1 MNFSFLKRKS
11 LQIALLFA
19 APLSLAIAVQQPGNS
34 TTASGMMPTGQQQY
48 GYGNPVNAAPL
59 TGIITVQ
66 STSAVST
73 VVLGGTVVPY
83 KEVTLSAQIPG
94 RIEFIAGTEGDWFDE
109 NTLLVAVNDDD
120 LLAKRRQALAELSN
134 ADAAMRNAQVQYSR
148 ELWSPQSRNIN
159 RMPGMGMPSLFDQF
173 FTKNMGSMAGYGNP
187 ELERHADLYS
197 SSSGVSQAQ
206 SRVMQARSGLE
217 EIDARL
223 RDAKSVAPFYGV
235 IVKKH
240 VEVGDTVQPGIPLLA
255 FADTRYLQIQ
265 VEVPAR
271 LMPGVQK
278 GMIVPAILDVGD
290 TQVEARVAQIY
301 PMADI
306 KRHTVTVKLDLPMG
320 APGGPGMYANVI
332 LPDTNTDAR
341 DLPMIPI
348 AAVIPGSLPGVCIVN
363 DNNQPELRL
372 LRLGESVGNMVTVLS
387 GVRPGMRIYAQRPA
401 GMTCDAQM
409 LQGMGK

>member
-11 LQIALLFA
+11 IQLGLLFVV
-19 APLSLAIAVQQPGNS
+19 PLSVAIAVQQPDVNTSGAAMLPVGQYNPGNQ
-34 TTASGMMPTGQQQY
+34 AS
-48 GYGNPVNAAPL
+48 APMA
-59 TGIITVQ
+59 GIITVQ

-73 VVLGGTVVPY
+73 IVLGGTVVPY

-94 RIEFIAGTEGDWFDE
+94 RIDFIAGTEGDWFDE

-120 LLAKRRQALAELSN
+120 LLAKRRQAMAELSN

-159 RMPGMGMPSLFDQF
+159 RAPGMGMPSLFDQF
-173 FTKNMGSMAGYGNP
+173 FTKNMGSMAGYGNQD
-187 ELERHADLYS
+187 LERHADLFS
-197 SSSGVSQAQ
+197 RSSGVSQAQ
-206 SRVMQARSGLE
+206 SRVMSARSGLE

-235 IVKKH
+235 IVQKH
-240 VEVGDTVQPGIPLLA
+240 VEVGDTIQPGTPLLS

-271 LMPGVQK
+271 LMPGIQK
-278 GMIVPAILDVGD
+278 GMIVPATLDVGD

-301 PMADI
+301 PMADVN
-306 KRHTVTVKLDLPMG
+306 RHTVTVKLDLPIG

-332 LPDTNTDAR
+332 MPDANTDALN
-341 DLPMIPI
+341 LPVIPKSAI
-348 AAVIPGSLPGVCIVN
+348 IPGSLPGICIVN
-363 DNNQPELRL
+363 DRNQPELRL
-372 LRLGESVGNMVTVLS
+372 LRLGEEVGNNMVTVLS
-387 GVRPGMRIYAQRPA
+387 GVRSGMRIYAQRPT
-401 GMTCDAQM
+401 GLTCDSQS
-409 LQGMGK
+409 L

>member
-1 MNFSFLKRKS
+1 MNFSFLKRKTI
-11 LQIALLFA
+11 LTALLCIG
-19 APLSLAIAVQQPGNS
+19 PLSTAIAFQGEDMPSV
-34 TTASGMMPTGQQQY
+34 TTGMTPVGQYQY
-48 GYGNPVNAAPL
+48 GSGGQAQNHTM

-83 KEVTLSAQIPG
+83 KEVMLAAQMPG

-109 NTLLVAVNDDD
+109 NTLLVAIDDDD
-120 LLAKRRQALAELSN
+120 LLAKRRQAMAELSN

-148 ELWSPQSRNIN
+148 ELWAPQSRNIN
-159 RMPGMGMPSLFDQF
+159 RMPGMGLPSLFDQF

-197 SSSGVSQAQ
+197 RGSGVNQAQ
-206 SRVMQARSGLE
+206 SRVLRARSGLE

-240 VEVGDTVQPGIPLLA
+240 VEAGDTVQPGTPLLSY
-255 FADTRYLQIQ
+255 ADTRYLQIQ
-265 VEVPAR
+265 VDVPAR
-271 LMPGVQK
+271 LVPGIQK
-278 GMIVPAILDVGD
+278 GMIVPAVLDVGD

-306 KRHTVTVKLDLPMG
+306 RRHTVTVKLDLPKS

-332 LPDTNTDAR
+332 LPDSNADTR
-341 DLPMIPI
+341 DLPVIPRSAI
-348 AAVIPGSLPGVCIVN
+348 IPGSLPGVCIVN
-363 DNNQPELRL
+363 EDNQPELRL
-372 LRLGESVGNMVTVLS
+372 LRLGEPTGNGVTVLS
-387 GVRPGMRIYAQRPA
+387 GIRPGMRIYAQRPS
-401 GMTCDAQM
+401 GMSCNQHS
-409 LQGMGK
+409 LQGVGK

>member
-1 MNFSFLKRKS
+1 MNFSFLKRKPI
-11 LQIALLFA
+11 QIGLLFA
-19 APLSLAIAVQQPGNS
+19 VPFSLAIAVQQPD
-34 TTASGMMPTGQQQY
+34 TPATAPAMLPVGQYQY
-48 GYGNPVNAAPL
+48 DASNPAGKTPL

-73 VVLGGTVVPY
+73 MVLGGTVVPY

-94 RIEFIAGTEGDWFDE
+94 RIDFIAGMEGDWFDE

-148 ELWSPQSRNIN
+148 ELWSPQSRSIN

-173 FTKNMGSMAGYGNP
+173 FTKNMGSMAGYGNQ

-197 SSSGVSQAQ
+197 RSSGVSQAQ

-235 IVKKH
+235 IVNKH
-240 VEVGDTVQPGIPLLA
+240 VEVGDTVQPGVPLLS

-271 LMPGVQK
+271 LMPGIQK

-290 TQVEARVAQIY
+290 TQVEARIAQIY

-332 LPDTNTDAR
+332 LPDTNAESR
-341 DLPMIPI
+341 NLPVIPRTAI
-348 AAVIPGSLPGVCIVN
+348 IPGSLPGVCIVN

-372 LRLGESVGNMVTVLS
+372 LRLGEAVGDRVTVLS

-401 GMTCDAQM
+401 GMTCGS
-409 LQGMGK
+409 LSRQGMGR